1 MVCYQTKSGN
11 ANAQR
16 TARASHFVL
25 LDRPE
30 DLGAKL
36 KASYPDIGW
45 APDTDGH
52 PTLPFSVG
60 CKLILRAGAER
71 DNRDALLFAE
81 FPSAQYLNR
90 IWGIIAPHLDLTTDE
105 IFSEVARVAA
115 TLPPAVSNDLISSAG
130 DWSDVAGSVDD
141 HEWEELG
148 RWVDCIT
155 RGDAF
160 DAMPGKDSGLVA
172 AEIIYYAGP
181 YMLNEY
187 RAEGTHFQLAAKTMG
202 KLFQSDDDE
211 TLCDGSQLASEVAE
225 GMRDSAWPALF
236 AHIPPGND
244 MVLDITSSKGG
255 LRIADLRNRV
265 GYWEARTA
273 INTSSTKCVLR
284 SLPATIRQVKTVPA
298 LAGSFAGVTSPSVIA
313 DGLIE
318 LATAL
323 GAASPANVNE
333 RAIRELERALAPIV
347 SIIRGAPFCDL
358 PHVDRIAAIRE
369 KIEACHLTVKP
380 STSSSTTSTTTADGE
395 KSTASGKLLISQL
408 TKPDAVEQLQWL
420 AEYRISSEYDPTS
433 LLEMAHSGRWTPEV
447 RAAKVKAVAALD
459 PRARATAEAA
469 IAANDERAPVPALQ
483 QLAWGYVKALEGYPE
498 LQDVYDLGQ
507 TNMPDVLARLC
518 ARAFSADGASVP
530 PALRFAR
537 AVKLASTLKGK
548 SWDTDLDLIND
559 GDACMLSFLEG
570 GTGTE
575 TQRIPT
581 AHLYTD
587 ISQLLRVRRIGANV
601 LAFFGVRDSSTG
613 SWRQLVSTC
622 EHAFMG
628 VPSSDV
634 VKRNRLGKA
643 MQRFVTRSLGDI
655 GKRIDLVR
663 FSAKHD
669 AVGPRSLLPTT
680 RGGPADEFAEA
691 VLRIADD
698 QKRKRSEVADDKDT
712 LTLVCL
718 PSEHKA
724 VSSAIISTTPLVPK
738 RPKAGVAWVDEVER
752 KGAAADASVT
762 DSGGVVY
769 SPLVLQMKHV
779 PHQPVQQVTILVD
792 KKGAGRWL
800 QDHGVQKACLGFQ
813 YGHVCKAT
821 RRFASCSH
829 HSDAAHT
836 EEASGPHEIVAGWA
850 AAAVTFVKAADRK
863 KMAGQ

>member
-1 MVCYQTKSGN
+1 MEANQSSGSRRGLGDISKSIGLATVHLEIPNLPSNSLGSSKEYEEATTATSTDQPDRSKHRRIEKFLFADADTADPSSGTVRRRTGEWPAAVKANRFWVPPLRPSVQDYEVGPHRLRRLVDRSGRPHRPWQTAAKRPITGLDKSTKEQLKRHPATGCGADTEASSSDKRRN
-11 ANAQR
+11 G
-16 TARASHFVL
+16 TASN
-25 LDRPE
+25 
-30 DLGAKL
+30 
-36 KASYPDIGW
+36 
-45 APDTDGH
+45 
-52 PTLPFSVG
+52 PFS
-60 CKLILRAGAER
+60 
-71 DNRDALLFAE
+71 
-81 FPSAQYLNR
+81 
-90 IWGIIAPHLDLTTDE
+90 LTD
-105 IFSEVARVAA
+105 
-115 TLPPAVSNDLISSAG
+115 
-130 DWSDVAGSVDD
+130 
-141 HEWEELG
+141 
-148 RWVDCIT
+148 
-155 RGDAF
+155 
-160 DAMPGKDSGLVA
+160 
-172 AEIIYYAGP
+172 
-181 YMLNEY
+181 
-187 RAEGTHFQLAAKTMG
+187 
-202 KLFQSDDDE
+202 
-211 TLCDGSQLASEVAE
+211 
-225 GMRDSAWPALF
+225 
-236 AHIPPGND
+236 
-244 MVLDITSSKGG
+244 
-255 LRIADLRNRV
+255 
-265 GYWEARTA
+265 
-273 INTSSTKCVLR
+273 
-284 SLPATIRQVKTVPA
+284 
-298 LAGSFAGVTSPSVIA
+298 
-313 DGLIE
+313 
-318 LATAL
+318 
-323 GAASPANVNE
+323 
-333 RAIRELERALAPIV
+333 ERALSPIV
-347 SIIRGAPFCDL
+347 SIILSPPICDL

-369 KIEACHLTVKP
+369 KIETCHLTVKP
-380 STSSSTTSTTTADGE
+380 STSSTTSTTTADGE

-408 TKPDAVEQLQWL
+408 TKPGAVEQLQWL
-420 AEYRISSEYDPTS
+420 AEYRISSDYDPTS

-469 IAANDERAPVPALQ
+469 IAAIDDRAPVTDLQ
-483 QLAWGYVKALEGYPE
+483 QLAWGHVKALEGYPE

-507 TNMPDVLARLC
+507 TKIPDDVLARLC
-518 ARAFSADGASVP
+518 ARAFSADGLSVP

-537 AVKLASTLKGK
+537 AVKLSSTLKGK

-634 VKRNRLGKA
+634 TKRNRLGKA
-643 MQRFVTRSLGDI
+643 MQRFVTRALGDI

-663 FSAKHD
+663 YSAKHD

-712 LTLVCL
+712 MTLVCL

-724 VSSAIISTTPLVPK
+724 ASSPSSSAAPLAPK
-738 RPKAGVAWVDEVER
+738 KPKTGVGWVDELER
-752 KGAAADASVT
+752 KGAAADAGDT

-836 EEASGPHEIVAGWA
+836 EEASGPHAIVPGWA
-850 AAAVTFVKAADRK
+850 AAAVTFVKSADRK

>member
-1 MVCYQTKSGN
+1 M
-11 ANAQR
+11 
-16 TARASHFVL
+16 
-25 LDRPE
+25 
-30 DLGAKL
+30 
-36 KASYPDIGW
+36 
-45 APDTDGH
+45 
-52 PTLPFSVG
+52 
-60 CKLILRAGAER
+60 
-71 DNRDALLFAE
+71 
-81 FPSAQYLNR
+81 
-90 IWGIIAPHLDLTTDE
+90 
-105 IFSEVARVAA
+105 
-115 TLPPAVSNDLISSAG
+115 
-130 DWSDVAGSVDD
+130 
-141 HEWEELG
+141 
-148 RWVDCIT
+148 
-155 RGDAF
+155 
-160 DAMPGKDSGLVA
+160 
-172 AEIIYYAGP
+172 
-181 YMLNEY
+181 
-187 RAEGTHFQLAAKTMG
+187 
-202 KLFQSDDDE
+202 
-211 TLCDGSQLASEVAE
+211 
-225 GMRDSAWPALF
+225 
-236 AHIPPGND
+236 
-244 MVLDITSSKGG
+244 
-255 LRIADLRNRV
+255 
-265 GYWEARTA
+265 
-273 INTSSTKCVLR
+273 
-284 SLPATIRQVKTVPA
+284 
-298 LAGSFAGVTSPSVIA
+298 
-313 DGLIE
+313 
-318 LATAL
+318 
-323 GAASPANVNE
+323 
-333 RAIRELERALAPIV
+333 
-347 SIIRGAPFCDL
+347 
-358 PHVDRIAAIRE
+358 
-369 KIEACHLTVKP
+369 
-380 STSSSTTSTTTADGE
+380 
-395 KSTASGKLLISQL
+395 LISQL
-408 TKPDAVEQLQWL
+408 TKPDAVDQLQFL

-712 LTLVCL
+712 MTLVCL

-724 VSSAIISTTPLVPK
+724 VSNAISSTAPLGPK
-738 RPKAGVAWVDEVER
+738 KPKTGVAWVDELER

>member
-16 TARASHFVL
+16 TARAAHFVL

-71 DNRDALLFAE
+71 DNRDTLLFAE

-90 IWGIIAPHLDLTTDE
+90 IWGIIAPHLDLTADE
-105 IFSEVARVAA
+105 IFSEVARVAG
-115 TLPPAVSNDLISSAG
+115 TLPPAVGSDLISSAG
-130 DWSDVAGSVDD
+130 DWVDVGGSIDD
-141 HEWEELG
+141 HDWEELG
-148 RWVDCIT
+148 RWVDCIS

-160 DAMPGKDSGLVA
+160 DAVPGKDSGLIA
-172 AEIIYYAGP
+172 AEIFYYVGP
-181 YMLNEY
+181 FMLNEY
-187 RAEGTHFQLAAKTMG
+187 RAEGTHFELAAVTMG
-202 KLFQSDDDE
+202 KLFQSDSDE
-211 TLCDGSQLASEVAE
+211 KLCNGTQLASEVAE
-225 GMRDSAWPALF
+225 GMRDSAWPDLF
-236 AHIPPGND
+236 THIPPGND
-244 MVLDITSSKGG
+244 LVLDVTSSKGG
-255 LRIADLRNRV
+255 QRIADLRSRV
-265 GYWEARTA
+265 GYWEARTSIA
-273 INTSSTKCVLR
+273 TSSTKCVLR
-284 SLPATIRQVKTVPA
+284 SLPFTMKQVKTVPA
-298 LAGSFAGVTSPSVIA
+298 LAGSFAGVKAPSVIA

-323 GAASPANVNE
+323 GASSPANVNE
-333 RAIRELERALAPIV
+333 RAIRELERALSPIV
-347 SIIRGAPFCDL
+347 SIILSAPMCDL

-380 STSSSTTSTTTADGE
+380 STSATTSTTNADGE
-395 KSTASGKLLISQL
+395 KSTASGKLLVSQL

-420 AEYRISSEYDPTS
+420 AEYRISSDYDPTS

-469 IAANDERAPVPALQ
+469 IVANDDRAPVPALQ
-483 QLAWGYVKALEGYPE
+483 QLAWGHVKALEGYPE
-498 LQDVYDLGQ
+498 LQDIYDLGQ
-507 TNMPDVLARLC
+507 TVMPDVLARLC
-518 ARAFSADGASVP
+518 ARAFSADGLSVP

-537 AVKLASTLKGK
+537 AVKLSSTLKGK

-634 VKRNRLGKA
+634 TKRNRLGKA
-643 MQRFVTRSLGDI
+643 MQRFVTRALGDI

-663 FSAKHD
+663 YSAKHD

-712 LTLVCL
+712 MTLVCL

-724 VSSAIISTTPLVPK
+724 ASSPSSSAAPLAPK
-738 RPKAGVAWVDEVER
+738 KPKTGVGWVDELER
-752 KGAAADASVT
+752 KGAAADAGDT
-762 DSGGVVY
+762 DSSGVVY

-836 EEASGPHEIVAGWA
+836 EEASGPHAIVPGWA
-850 AAAVTFVKAADRK
+850 AAAVTFVKSADRK

>member
-16 TARASHFVL
+16 TARAAHFVL

-71 DNRDALLFAE
+71 DNRDTLLFAE

-90 IWGIIAPHLDLTTDE
+90 IWGIIAPHLDLTADE
-105 IFSEVARVAA
+105 IFSEVARVAGE
-115 TLPPAVSNDLISSAG
+115 LPPAEGSDLISSAG
-130 DWSDVAGSVDD
+130 DWVDVGGSIDD
-141 HEWEELG
+141 RDWEELG
-148 RWVDCIT
+148 RWVDVIS

-160 DAMPGKDSGLVA
+160 DAVPGKDSGLIA
-172 AEIIYYAGP
+172 AEIFYYVGP
-181 YMLNEY
+181 FMLTEH
-187 RAEGTHFQLAAKTMG
+187 RADDTHFELAAVTMG
-202 KLFQSDDDE
+202 KLFQSDVDE
-211 TLCDGSQLASEVAE
+211 KLCNGAQLATEVAE
-225 GMRDSAWPALF
+225 GMRDSTWPELF
-236 AHIPPGND
+236 THIPPGND
-244 MVLDITSSKGG
+244 LVLDVTSSKGG
-255 LRIADLRNRV
+255 QRIADLRSRV
-265 GYWEARTA
+265 GYWEARTSIA
-273 INTSSTKCVLR
+273 TSSTKCVLR
-284 SLPATIRQVKTVPA
+284 SLPSTIRQVKTVPA
-298 LAGSFAGVTSPSVIA
+298 LAGSFAGVKAPSVIA

-323 GAASPANVNE
+323 GAACPANVNE
-333 RAIRELERALAPIV
+333 RAIRELERALSPIV
-347 SIIRGAPFCDL
+347 SIILSPPICDL
-358 PHVDRIAAIRE
+358 PHVNRIAAIRE
-369 KIEACHLTVKP
+369 NIETRHLTVKP
-380 STSSSTTSTTTADGE
+380 STSSTTSTTTADGE

-408 TKPDAVEQLQWL
+408 TKPGAVEQLQWL
-420 AEYRISSEYDPTS
+420 AEYRISSDYDPTS

-469 IAANDERAPVPALQ
+469 IAANDDRAPVPALQ
-483 QLAWGYVKALEGYPE
+483 QLAWGHVKALEGYPE

-537 AVKLASTLKGK
+537 AAKLASALKGK
-548 SWDTDLDLIND
+548 SWDIDLDFIND

-698 QKRKRSEVADDKDT
+698 QKRKRSEVADDKDSM
-712 LTLVCL
+712 TLVCL

-724 VSSAIISTTPLVPK
+724 VSSAVISTAPK
-738 RPKAGVAWVDEVER
+738 KPKIGVAWVDEVER

-813 YGHVCKAT
+813 FGHACKAT
-821 RRFASCSH
+821 RRFASCGH
-829 HSDAAHT
+829 QSDAAHT
-836 EEASGPHEIVAGWA
+836 EEAAGPHEIVSGWA

>member
-141 HEWEELG
+141 REWEELG

-244 MVLDITSSKGG
+244 MVLDITASKGG

-284 SLPATIRQVKTVPA
+284 SLPAAIRQVKTVPA

-575 TQRIPT
+575 TQRIPA